1 MTLWPFTPN
10 WDSPYLETL
19 SFLTEVID
27 ADSGAE
33 QRRALRS
40 KARHGVSYSSL
51 AVGDAARTRRLFAA
65 KPSDPL
71 VFADE
76 VRSGVLLN
84 AAAVSGTTATFTVT
98 PTWLAPAE
106 HLIFQASDG
115 TRVAHGVA
123 SVSGATATLT
133 DALDRTW
140 PAGTRVFLGLPGRL
154 VPQMVSVFQTNT
166 AESSAVE
173 WLVDPGSEVQPVGAA
188 PRTFNGREMLT
199 IGPNWSTPLEFESSD
214 TISFV
219 DPGMGV
225 RSAFRWETYIPR
237 GCKAEY
243 LVTSD
248 AELNATL
255 GLFLRCR
262 GRQGE
267 FYQPTMTE
275 DLPLMQTV
283 SSGSRFWRT
292 PGHGVGDTYET
303 DQVHRAIAVFLRNGD
318 IHGFRVA
325 ALVKS
330 GTVTPYTQIETVEAA
345 PVQIAPAD
353 VIMICWM
360 PVVRFATDD
369 LEVRWRTNGV
379 AEIMFN
385 TLTLEDLA

>member
-1 MTLWPFTPN
+1 LPN
-10 WDSPYLETL
+10 WDASYQETF
-19 SFLTEVID
+19 SFLTEILGT
-27 ADSGAE
+27 DSGRE

-40 KARHGVSYSSL
+40 RARHGVSYSSL
-51 AVGDAARTRRLFAA
+51 AVGNEARSRGLFAVNH
-65 KPSDPL
+65 SDPL

-84 AAAVSGTTATFTVT
+84 AAAVSGTTATLTTT

-115 TRVAHGVA
+115 SRVAYDVA

-133 DALDRTW
+133 AALDRTW

-154 VPQMVSVFQTNT
+154 VPQMVSVFRTNT
-166 AESSAVE
+166 IETSAVE
-173 WLVDPGSEVQPVGAA
+173 WLVEPGSEVQPVGTA

-199 IGPNWSTPLEFESSD
+199 LSPNWSSPLEFETND
-214 TISFV
+214 PISFI

-237 GCKAEY
+237 GRKAEY
-243 LVTSD
+243 LVTNST
-248 AELNATL
+248 ELNETL

-283 SSGSRFWRT
+283 TSGNRFWRT
-292 PGHGVGDTYET
+292 PGHAVADAYGT

-325 ALVKS
+325 ALAKG

-353 VIMICWM
+353 VLMICWM
-360 PVVRFATDD
+360 PVVRFGTDD
-369 LEVRWRTNGV
+369 LDVRWRTNGV